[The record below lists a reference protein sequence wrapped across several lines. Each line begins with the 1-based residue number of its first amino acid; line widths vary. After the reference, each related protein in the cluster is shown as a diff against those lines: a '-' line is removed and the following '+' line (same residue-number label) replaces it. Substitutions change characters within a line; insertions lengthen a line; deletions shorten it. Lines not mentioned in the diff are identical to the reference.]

1 MKLESDKFYP
11 EEKQYYVEITDMQG
25 DKYRYSLVKEDD
37 KLFTF
42 QNDEDIPSSNS
53 EWLDGQIFA
62 LSYAYDAENKDSMDF
77 GTIGSEESEIFKVD
91 FAEMQPVG
99 QKFRIKLRE

>member
-1 MKLESDKFYP
+1 
-11 EEKQYYVEITDMQG
+11 MQG
-25 DKYRYSLVKEDD
+25 DKYRYSLVKKDD

-53 EWLDGQIFA
+53 EWLDGQIFS
-62 LSYAYDAENKDSMDF
+62 LSYAHDAENKDSMDF

-99 QKFRIKLRE
+99 QKFRIELRE